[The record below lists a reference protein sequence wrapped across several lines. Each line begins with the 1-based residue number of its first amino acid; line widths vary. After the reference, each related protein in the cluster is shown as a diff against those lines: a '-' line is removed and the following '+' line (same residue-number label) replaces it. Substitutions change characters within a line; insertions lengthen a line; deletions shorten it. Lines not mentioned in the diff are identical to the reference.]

1 MPRVARR
8 GTRRGAGAELMSIA
22 EDELHQPLSDA
33 AIVERIVSAVMEQ
46 KLAAGAKLPEAALCD
61 AFDSSRTISSAHPR
75 RARRAR
81 SCLGFIPIEAH
92 S

>member
-1 MPRVARR
+1 
-8 GTRRGAGAELMSIA
+8 MSIA

-46 KLAAGAKLPEAALCD
+46 KLAAGDCRVLPCPCPRCGGRLIIIET
-61 AFDSSRTISSAHPR
+61 FEPGMQPISWPQPT
-75 RARRAR
+75 
-81 SCLGFIPIEAH
+81 PIRIDT